1 MFSHFE
7 KSAKLLTKKKAIKKE
22 AEEIL
27 HVFGWMEESNREIWR
42 SFLQKVLKNLNLKN
56 KIANRLNLA
65 RKTKKKAYV

>member
-27 HVFGWMEESNREIWR
+27 HVFG
-42 SFLQKVLKNLNLKN
+42 
-56 KIANRLNLA
+56 
-65 RKTKKKAYV
+65 